1 MGNTYIY
8 GKNDK
13 PVSEIEGGSGADTIT
28 VTAKSN
34 YFIQGGDG
42 GDKIT
47 VTGGSGHYIYGD
59 HYRNYDKGNDQIILT
74 NVSNSRISGGDGK
87 DTITINSGNNNE
99 IYGGWGDDTFNI
111 KGGSGNYISNGSG
124 NFTANISGGSG
135 TLTGYSDGNS
145 KVYVDWAKPTAIG
158 KFIINDD
165 AKTDTLYFKNTTK
178 AAFSKDNF
186 SKDGYRLTID
196 FDKSI
201 NGVGEV
207 VIDNWSDNSSYCA
220 FKGTIYFVDKNN
232 KLTGESLT
240 YNEIKSFLS

>member
-1 MGNTYIY
+1 MLKFSYNT
-8 GKNDK
+8 
-13 PVSEIEGGSGADTIT
+13 
-28 VTAKSN
+28 
-34 YFIQGGDG
+34 FIVY
-42 GDKIT
+42 K
-47 VTGGSGHYIYGD
+47 
-59 HYRNYDKGNDQIILT
+59 
-74 NVSNSRISGGDGK
+74 
-87 DTITINSGNNNE
+87 INSKKS
-99 IYGGWGDDTFNI
+99 I
-111 KGGSGNYISNGSG
+111 KNLPISQLFHKLLFFIFFFFIFKNFRYTCYWAHNTACFQRQKYFACFTVG
-124 NFTANISGGSG
+124 NFTDNISGGSG

-165 AKTDTLYFKNTTK
+165 AKTDTLDFKNTTK

-220 FKGTIYFVDKNN
+220 FKGTILFVDKNN